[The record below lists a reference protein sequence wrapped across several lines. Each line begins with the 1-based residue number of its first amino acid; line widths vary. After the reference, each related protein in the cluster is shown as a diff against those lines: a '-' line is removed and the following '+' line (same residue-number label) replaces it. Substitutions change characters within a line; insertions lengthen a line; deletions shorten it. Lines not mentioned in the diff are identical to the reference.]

1 MSDIRAYDNVG
12 YLLPM
17 VGVLAYP
24 LIEAVGFWPAIA
36 LFVVASAAV
45 TLIVWRLVAPLRR
58 RRASLDAE
66 VGIFECGHR
75 AGISA

>member
-1 MSDIRAYDNVG
+1 MRESNLEPTPRGRMEKAYDNVG

-45 TLIVWRLVAPLRR
+45 TLIVWRLVAP
-58 RRASLDAE
+58 
-66 VGIFECGHR
+66 F
-75 AGISA
+75 